1 VIPAEFKRRR
11 DALFQRLR
19 ESGALTRD
27 LELAVLEVYGDRG
40 RRALEAVRGR
50 RVVKRGRRWFV
61 RGKTDEYEVVRSF
74 CSCRD
79 YVLNIATEK
88 AGVDMCYHALA
99 KNICEILNS
108 YYLSER

>member
-19 ESGALTRD
+19 ESGALTQD

>member
-1 VIPAEFKRRR
+1 MIPAEFKRRR

-19 ESGALTRD
+19 ESGALTQD